1 MKTWQLRKAL
11 DAHLE
16 RDSRSDRSC
25 RAKSS
30 FKNVHATHTPT
41 PLRATCAW
49 LCLVF
54 RPEFVSS
61 YLMNSQLACSHSQEW
76 KAFVTLWWHSWHA
89 LSLECPWLQ
98 WGRSWTYLV
107 CVSISCDSG
116 ALKCHVIILR
126 LEASRNAAN
135 WVCRIWHQA
144 GCAFQSSVCVCVC
157 RGWILGDIWASYRDA
172 IAPPSAPERPGTR
185 VWDDM

>member
-1 MKTWQLRKAL
+1 MFDSQLRRCSGSMWGDILRPRKLKRCRDFQKAKKDVSSLKMERICKASHQAILRGRGWLKDVFMKTWQLRKAL

-41 PLRATCAW
+41 PLRTTCAW

-116 ALKCHVIILR
+116 ALIYVM
-126 LEASRNAAN
+126 
-135 WVCRIWHQA
+135 W
-144 GCAFQSSVCVCVC
+144 
-157 RGWILGDIWASYRDA
+157 
-172 IAPPSAPERPGTR
+172 
-185 VWDDM
+185 